1 MKLWHKYVK
10 VFQYA
15 DEPAPYYAQWV
26 VWCWRKPIY
35 MGLPL
40 VWLAV
45 PLMVLDVL
53 LAVAYVFLK
62 WGGDK
67 NARA

>member
-1 MKLWHKYVK
+1 MKLWRNYVK
-10 VFQYA
+10 VFRYT
-15 DEPAPYYAQWV
+15 DESAPYYVQWM
-26 VWCWRKPIY
+26 VWCWQEPIY
-35 MGLPL
+35 IGLPL

-45 PLMVLDVL
+45 PLMVLDAL

-67 NARA
+67 NAST